1 MPTSGRRRGI
11 GSVRYGCVI
20 AVGAPGQA
28 PSRAARG
35 HPARGGRIEGVAV
48 TQGGSLER
56 PGRVAGKKSPRRTG
70 GATPVGKLG
79 SLPPSQG
86 STSSRLARRSASTR
100 QVTCG
105 SLRWPA

>member
-56 PGRVAGKKSPRRTG
+56 LPGRHWPAKRKPRGGLAGPHGMGAKDCGRRPLQSTNRIGVRRT
-70 GATPVGKLG
+70 V
-79 SLPPSQG
+79 
-86 STSSRLARRSASTR
+86 
-100 QVTCG
+100 
-105 SLRWPA
+105 